1 MVTLHLEARGTDA
14 AEGTLKVLASAW
26 QAGSREAETLVG
38 VHAVLP
44 IICEL
49 KAILAEAMEGAS
61 CVEALAK
68 SAYLPCHGGAFIH
81 VHAIATVCC
90 HEAGEAEAVV
100 GANNVLA
107 GPVSTRLPVTLV
119 DIRAQGLVC

>member
-1 MVTLHLEARGTDA
+1 MTPGTMVRLT
-14 AEGTLKVLASAW
+14 
-26 QAGSREAETLVG
+26 
-38 VHAVLP
+38 HAVLP

-81 VHAIATVCC
+81 VCR
-90 HEAGEAEAVV
+90 GEM
-100 GANNVLA
+100 GK
-107 GPVSTRLPVTLV
+107 
-119 DIRAQGLVC
+119 